1 MKAGDHLGGS
11 YRSPCDRCFLISG
24 SSSGGCKT
32 SSISGSVLKVKTI
45 GFDNGLGSRGER
57 EVGRMT
63 LRFMAR
69 AARRLS

>member
-1 MKAGDHLGGS
+1 M
-11 YRSPCDRCFLISG
+11 SPCERCFLISG
-24 SSSGGCKT
+24 SDSGGCKT
-32 SSISGSVLKVKTI
+32 RAISGSVLKVNTI

-69 AARRLS
+69 ATRRLS